1 MFQTAFVIP
10 QDKTDILFKLLVIH
24 GSALFRFGLVLTIR
38 LGMGKFMEKNKNF
51 FLFDYT
57 GISENRQDDT
67 ARQAVTTNMLMT
79 EKKLEV

>member
-38 LGMGKFMEKNKNF
+38 LGMGKFMEKNIKIF
-51 FLFDYT
+51 YL
-57 GISENRQDDT
+57 IIPEIWENGKMTLPGRQLP
-67 ARQAVTTNMLMT
+67 QIYL
-79 EKKLEV
+79 